1 MSWHPAHEQ
10 WGATQMQNRFQRVAK
25 RFMLPID
32 YQAWVA
38 VRAVGESVSRV
49 GSGDFAAG
57 QRLSPRR

>member
-10 WGATQMQNRFQRVAK
+10 WGATQMQNRFQRAAN

-38 VRAVGESVSRV
+38 VRAIGESCVAR
-49 GSGDFAAG
+49 GLGRLRAG
-57 QRLSPRR
+57 QRLSPQ